1 MSSDSAAKSLET
13 WSKALA
19 NAQRDLGKKGKL
31 PKAHEDIKAYL
42 TKGAALAKTLEDQ
55 MKQTEQTLK
64 TYRSTLTDVEAAC
77 SDYSQLVSKSD
88 FNLSKSNDD
97 EEKIIYKVQYNLT
110 KCLDEIALGSKTPR
124 KESVKLADALSSDL
138 TSF

>member
-1 MSSDSAAKSLET
+1 MSADSAAKSLET

-64 TYRSTLTDVEAAC
+64 TYRNTLTDVEAAC

-88 FNLSKSNDD
+88 FNLVIAHPIWATGSTGDRAASTKRRTWST
-97 EEKIIYKVQYNLT
+97 EARLAFVVLT
-110 KCLDEIALGSKTPR
+110 TER
-124 KESVKLADALSSDL
+124 KAA
-138 TSF
+138 